1 MVFGLE
7 SKKEMEILVLFLVNL
22 SPESHHP
29 RNCPEGRCC
38 CTSGYTLKKD
48 SAHSQECV
56 FSCAKPNPTFSQ
68 LDRISS
74 GSFFFNFKVLCSA

>member
-22 SPESHHP
+22 SPDSHQP

-38 CTSGYTLKKD
+38 CTSTDTLKKD
-48 SAHSQECV
+48 RAHSHECV
-56 FSCAKPNPTFSQ
+56 FSWAIPNPIFSQ

-74 GSFFFNFKVLCSA
+74 GSLFFNIP